1 MNNRDRDEF
10 YLSKPAVDNDEDG
23 DDYELEPPDAGVLAA
38 EEQRGREAIEAS
50 RASID
55 IDEIYRDAGRQR
67 SEEILQN
74 WFKDFQFKFRFQTKH
89 LLIAAAALAVIL
101 TLWKFGMLGTA
112 LVLLMMISV
121 FGLYF
126 YFSWQEQKAE
136 DEATRRREEM
146 YARRRAQ
153 QQKTSGGRDTA

>member
-10 YLSKPAVDNDEDG
+10 YLSKPAAGNDDDG
-23 DDYELEPPDAGVLAA
+23 DDYELEPPDAEVLAA
-38 EEQRGREAIEAS
+38 EAERGREAIEAS
-50 RASID
+50 RANID

-67 SEEILQN
+67 SEEILES
-74 WFKDFQFKFRFQTKH
+74 WFKDFKFKFQFKTKH
-89 LLIAAAALAVIL
+89 LLIAAAALAIIL
-101 TLWKFGMLGTA
+101 TLWKFEMLGTA
-112 LVLLMMISV
+112 IVLLMMISV

-126 YFSWQEQKAE
+126 YFSWQEQRAE

-153 QQKTSGGRDTA
+153 QQRTSGKHDVG